1 MKGQNFLQKE
11 CNVKLAMDKEN
22 LENLINDETRKLVG
36 YVMPI
41 LESMRADENQKSLVK
56 KILYNYKNNVCEMLI
71 NEMSNEN
78 QSNNK

>member
-1 MKGQNFLQKE
+1 MKEQNNLQNE
-11 CNVKLAMDKEN
+11 CNVKLAMNKEN

-56 KILYNYKNNVCEMLI
+56 KILYNHKNNICAMLI
-71 NEMSNEN
+71 NEMSNEKIK
-78 QSNNK
+78 SNF